1 MWSRIYDLIIK
12 AILSGE
18 HYVNAAMKKYNLH
31 RNNCFEVFGYDV
43 ILDSELKPWLL
54 EVNLSP
60 SLACESPLDL
70 TIKSTLL
77 ADTFNMIGVSKFD
90 RRKESLNKIKNR
102 GGNAPKSNTVQN
114 NPMNQNSND
123 IFLNSQTHYITPQ
136 VSQLI
141 ERLIE
146 EES

>member
-12 AILSGE
+12 SIISGE
-18 HYVNAAMKKYNLH
+18 HYVNAAVKKYNLH

-70 TIKSTLL
+70 TIKSNLL
-77 ADTFNMIGVSKFD
+77 ADTFNMIGIKKYD
-90 RRKESLNKIKNR
+90 RRKESMKKNR
-102 GGNAPKSNTVQN
+102 NNANASSKS
-114 NPMNQNSND
+114 SNLLASSS
-123 IFLNSQTHYITPQ
+123 IQ
-136 VSQLI
+136 
-141 ERLIE
+141 
-146 EES
+146 

>member
-1 MWSRIYDLIIK
+1 MSLLWSRIYDLIIK
-12 AILSGE
+12 AIVSGE
-18 HYVNAAMKKYNLH
+18 HYVNAALKKYNLH

-102 GGNAPKSNTVQN
+102 GGNNVPKTNNVYNN
-114 NPMNQNSND
+114 NPMNQN
-123 IFLNSQTHYITPQ
+123 
-136 VSQLI
+136 
-141 ERLIE
+141 
-146 EES
+146 

>member
-1 MWSRIYDLIIK
+1 MSLLWSRIYDLIIK
-12 AILSGE
+12 AIISGE
-18 HYVNAAMKKYNLH
+18 HYVNAAVKKYNLH

-77 ADTFNMIGVSKFD
+77 ADTFNMIGVSKYD

-102 GGNAPKSNTVQN
+102 GGNNVPKTNTVYNN
-114 NPMNQNSND
+114 NPMN
-123 IFLNSQTHYITPQ
+123 
-136 VSQLI
+136 
-141 ERLIE
+141 
-146 EES
+146 

>member
-1 MWSRIYDLIIK
+1 MSLLWSRIYDLIIK

-18 HYVNAAMKKYNLH
+18 HYVNAAIKKYNLH

-102 GGNAPKSNTVQN
+102 GGNNVPKTNNIYNN
-114 NPMNQNSND
+114 NPMN
-123 IFLNSQTHYITPQ
+123 
-136 VSQLI
+136 
-141 ERLIE
+141 
-146 EES
+146 